1 MATILVLIFST
12 MATTEENY
20 KVTPTSLA
28 LLVRR
33 CDHSE
38 TVASLFWLGG
48 GQQESTTN
56 RKRGENIQMP
66 TSNPQDTVRGECFSS
81 AQITNQNGFFMSWL
95 KLSLGR
101 YL

>member
-38 TVASLFWLGG
+38 TVASLFLAGG
-48 GQQESTTN
+48 RAAREH
-56 RKRGENIQMP
+56 
-66 TSNPQDTVRGECFSS
+66 
-81 AQITNQNGFFMSWL
+81 
-95 KLSLGR
+95 
-101 YL
+101 Y